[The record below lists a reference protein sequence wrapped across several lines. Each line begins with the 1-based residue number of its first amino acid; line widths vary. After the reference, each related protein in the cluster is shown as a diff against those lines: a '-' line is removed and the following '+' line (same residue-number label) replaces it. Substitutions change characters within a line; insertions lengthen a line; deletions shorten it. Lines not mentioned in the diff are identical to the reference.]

1 MADINLYL
9 GIDLTE
15 DEAMISYAY
24 QNMTEPVTVASTLGG
39 DDFGIPVAAC
49 YKEDT
54 LNWVFG
60 EDAVLAKKEGNT
72 YFYDRLL
79 AKTLRGDSLLCP
91 EGEVKASSLLARY
104 LKRLIFI
111 AGNLG
116 PEAKLGDVVLTV
128 DGLDSSVVKVLD
140 SVTEQMALGKARMHY
155 CDRQE
160 SFYYY
165 VVHQKPDLRR
175 HNSALF
181 ELNGDTIEFKSLER
195 GVGTKPARYTIR
207 REKMFLSSD
216 NKDHAFTVIAENC
229 LGRLIYDAVYLVGSG
244 FEGDWMKEA
253 INFLIRGRKVYTG
266 RNLFTKGACFAALD
280 MGLGTD
286 TESRFVGEH
295 EMKFSLKIKVMD
307 RGVTGFHTIVPEG
320 VVWYEG
326 EASCEVIADGK
337 PVIEFWMDV
346 PGEKDAKVEALE
358 LRELPERENRTTRI
372 RIEAKPISDKQIKV
386 VLEDVGLGNIFPG
399 THQKWA
405 HTCSIED

>member
-1 MADINLYL
+1 MLYL

-15 DEAMISYAY
+15 EEAMISYAY
-24 QNMTEPVTVASTLGG
+24 QDMTEPVTVASTLGA

-49 YKEDT
+49 FREET
-54 LNWVFG
+54 ASWVYG
-60 EDAVLAKKEGNT
+60 DDAVLAKKEGSAF
-72 YFYDRLL
+72 YYDRLL
-79 AKTLRGDSLLCP
+79 PKALRGDVLVGP
-91 EGEVKASSLLARY
+91 DGEVGAATLLARY
-104 LKRLIFI
+104 LKRLIYI

-116 PEAKLGDVVLTV
+116 PEAKLGDVVLTI
-128 DGLDSSVVKVLD
+128 DGLDSGIVKILD
-140 SVTEQMALGKARMHY
+140 TVTNQMALGNAKMHY

-181 ELNGDTIEFKSLER
+181 ELNGDTVEFKSLEK

-207 REKMFLSSD
+207 RDKLFLASED
-216 NKDHAFTVIAENC
+216 KDRAFTRIAEQC
-229 LGRLIYDAVYLVGSG
+229 LGRLIYDAVYLVGTG
-244 FEGDWMKEA
+244 FEGDWMKESV
-253 INFLIRGRKVYTG
+253 NFLIRGRKVYTG

-286 TESRFVGEH
+286 TDSRFIGEH
-295 EMKFSLKIKVMD
+295 EMKFSLKIKVTD
-307 RGVTGFHTIVPEG
+307 RGVTGFHTVVKEG

-326 EASCEVIADGK
+326 ENVCEVIADGK

-358 LRELPERENRTTRI
+358 LRELPERANRTTRI
-372 RIEAKPISDKQIKV
+372 MITAKPLSDKSIKV
-386 VLEDVGLGNIFPG
+386 LLEDVGLGNIFPG

-405 HTCSIED
+405 HTCSIEE